1 LKSLA
6 FAQME
11 ARRETIS
18 TSYSNTCEW
27 FFEKS
32 EYLGWR
38 NPAMMPDHFGF
49 FWVKSKPGAG
59 KTTLM
64 KFLLRSAEKQLPEDQ
79 VVSFFFNARGEILE
93 KSLEGLYRSLLHQI
107 LTKFP
112 RLQELL
118 KASVST
124 ESQPQAWSI
133 ESLKAMFTKAV
144 MNLDQ
149 DRLTCLIN
157 ALDECPEAE
166 IRDLI
171 DFFEELS
178 DAVTDKRIEFRVC
191 FSSRHYPHVT
201 MNRCQHMLL
210 DGQAGHEQDIAKYVK
225 SKLKVRKDKTGE
237 ALRDAVQNKAQG

>member
-1 LKSLA
+1 VHYGDNFYSYNKSPRQSCDGLPVWQDGNQSGQDAIEEALKSLA

-18 TSYSNTCEW
+18 TSHSNTCEW
-27 FFEKS
+27 LFEKP

-38 NPAMMPDHFGF
+38 NPAMMSDHFGF
-49 FWVKSKPGAG
+49 FWIKSKPGAG
-59 KTTLM
+59 KSTFM
-64 KFLLRSAEKQLPEDQ
+64 EFLSRSAEKQLPEVQ
-79 VVSFFFNARGEILE
+79 VVAFFFNARGETLE

-118 KASVST
+118 RSSLGTKSL
-124 ESQPQAWSI
+124 PQAWSI

-144 MNLDQ
+144 INLDQ
-149 DRLTCLIN
+149 DRLTCLID

-171 DFFEELS
+171 DFFEELGE
-178 DAVTDKRIEFRVC
+178 AVTDKKISLHLS
-191 FSSRHYPHVT
+191 FSYPGAAWLQL
-201 MNRCQHMLL
+201 M
-210 DGQAGHEQDIAKYVK
+210 
-225 SKLKVRKDKTGE
+225 
-237 ALRDAVQNKAQG
+237 